1 MSTPVQVWSYRNL
14 IAHLAQRDLK
24 ARYKRSFIGWVW
36 SLINPAVTLA
46 IYTVVFGYFLQGRAP
61 EVGNPKVD
69 GLFGSFALF
78 LFSGLIIW
86 NLFSGVVNTS
96 IGTFASAGPLL
107 TRTYFPPEAPMVA
120 GLVTV
125 VLQVLIELG
134 ILLGIMLVLTN
145 ISWTWIILIPI
156 FTLMACFAFGVG
168 LVMGLM
174 NIRFRDVGYL
184 VGIGL
189 QVLFYSTPI
198 VYPMEL
204 VPEGAQQIL
213 RLNPLT
219 SYANAVRQCVYSL
232 EVPTLSNWLVMFA
245 TAGISLVG
253 GWLIFSRWAPSV
265 IEEL

>member
-1 MSTPVQVWSYRNL
+1 
-14 IAHLAQRDLK
+14 
-24 ARYKRSFIGWVW
+24 
-36 SLINPAVTLA
+36 
-46 IYTVVFGYFLQGRAP
+46 
-61 EVGNPKVD
+61 
-69 GLFGSFALF
+69 
-78 LFSGLIIW
+78 
-86 NLFSGVVNTS
+86 
-96 IGTFASAGPLL
+96 
-107 TRTYFPPEAPMVA
+107 MVA

-156 FTLMACFAFGVG
+156 FALMACFAFGVG

>member
-1 MSTPVQVWSYRNL
+1 MSTPTQVWSYRNL
-14 IAHLAQRDLK
+14 IGHLAQRDLK
-24 ARYKRSFIGWVW
+24 SRYKRSFIGWVW

-46 IYTVVFGYFLQGRAP
+46 IYTVVFGYFLEGRVSD
-61 EVGNPKVD
+61 VGNPNVD
-69 GLFGSFALF
+69 GLWGNFALY
-78 LFSGLIIW
+78 LFCGLIIW

-120 GLVTV
+120 GLITV

-134 ILLGIMLVLTN
+134 ILLFIMLLLTN
-145 ISWTWIILIPI
+145 ISWTWLILVPV
-156 FTLMACFAFGVG
+156 FALMASFSFGVG
-168 LVMGLM
+168 LVMGLA
-174 NIRFRDVGYL
+174 NIRYRDVGYL

-198 VYPMEL
+198 VYPMEF
-204 VPEGAQQIL
+204 VPEGAQRIL

-219 SYANAVRQCVYSL
+219 SYVDAVRQCVYSL
-232 EVPTLSNWLVMFA
+232 EVPDLADWAVMFG
-245 TAGISLVG
+245 TAGIGLVG